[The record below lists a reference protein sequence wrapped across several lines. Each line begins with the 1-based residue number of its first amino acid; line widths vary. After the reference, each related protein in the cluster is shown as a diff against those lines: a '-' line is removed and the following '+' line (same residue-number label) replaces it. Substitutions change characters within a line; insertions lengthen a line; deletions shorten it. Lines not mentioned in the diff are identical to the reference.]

1 MQDLFTGGAETSS
14 TLAEWVMSELMR
26 HPGEMAK
33 AQAEV
38 REAFDNINPRYHE
51 SHMDKL
57 HYTRL
62 VIKETLRLHP
72 ILPLLIPRLCRET
85 CEIGGFEVTKCS
97 TVVINAWAMARNP
110 KYWDDPEE
118 FRPTRF
124 ENSMADYKG
133 SEFYYLPFG
142 SGRRMCPGLGFGMAA
157 LELIVARLL
166 YYFDWSLPGKIL
178 PEVLDMET
186 IVGATAK
193 RRNQL
198 HLVATPYDV
207 PIPFEI

>member
-1 MQDLFTGGAETSS
+1 
-14 TLAEWVMSELMR
+14 MSELMR

-85 CEIGGFEVTKCS
+85 CEIGGFEVTK
-97 TVVINAWAMARNP
+97 
-110 KYWDDPEE
+110 
-118 FRPTRF
+118 RF
-124 ENSMADYKG
+124 YGGDQCMGNGKKSKV
-133 SEFYYLPFG
+133 
-142 SGRRMCPGLGFGMAA
+142 LG
-157 LELIVARLL
+157 
-166 YYFDWSLPGKIL
+166 WS
-178 PEVLDMET
+178 
-186 IVGATAK
+186 
-193 RRNQL
+193 
-198 HLVATPYDV
+198 
-207 PIPFEI
+207 

>member
-85 CEIGGFEVTKCS
+85 CEIGGFEVTKGS
-97 TVVINAWAMARNP
+97 TVR
-110 KYWDDPEE
+110 
-118 FRPTRF
+118 
-124 ENSMADYKG
+124 
-133 SEFYYLPFG
+133 
-142 SGRRMCPGLGFGMAA
+142 
-157 LELIVARLL
+157 
-166 YYFDWSLPGKIL
+166 
-178 PEVLDMET
+178 
-186 IVGATAK
+186 
-193 RRNQL
+193 
-198 HLVATPYDV
+198 
-207 PIPFEI
+207 